1 MNIIF
6 LELIFLFQLISVE
19 LKEKDI
25 YDNSSK
31 SNNKNEKIEILE
43 LNDSNFDLV
52 IQNGKKN
59 RWLILFY
66 LETCYHCSRA
76 RTIINRILEFKEYK
90 IINNIKFASIE
101 VENNTKANIRFNVS
115 QVPYIIL
122 VENNTMI
129 EFDNYANEKNLINF
143 IETNFTNVTNELKPF
158 PTRNIFKYYYK
169 KFDNSL
175 AFVIDGI
182 NTYLKS
188 KNINFKFN
196 AITFILSYI
205 ILCFIFWMVVIYG
218 FMKCFSKK
226 KTPKKNLVYNKN
238 IKESNVSD
246 IEERNNN
253 EN

>member
-19 LKEKDI
+19 LKEKDN

-188 KNINFKFN
+188 
-196 AITFILSYI
+196 
-205 ILCFIFWMVVIYG
+205 
-218 FMKCFSKK
+218 
-226 KTPKKNLVYNKN
+226 
-238 IKESNVSD
+238 
-246 IEERNNN
+246 
-253 EN
+253 

>member
-6 LELIFLFQLISVE
+6 IEIIFLFQLILVE

-25 YDNSSK
+25 HANSS
-31 SNNKNEKIEILE
+31 NTYNKEDKMELLE
-43 LNDSNFDLV
+43 LYDSNFDLV

-76 RTIINRILEFKEYK
+76 RTVINRILEFKEYK
-90 IINNIKFASIE
+90 NINNIKFASIE
-101 VENNTKANIRFNVS
+101 IEKNKKANIRFNIS
-115 QVPYIIL
+115 QVPNIIL

-158 PTRNIFKYYYK
+158 PARNIFKYYYK
-169 KFDNSL
+169 EFGNSL
-175 AFVIDGI
+175 TYVLEEV
-182 NTYLKS
+182 NNYLKS

-196 AITFILSYI
+196 AITFILCYT
-205 ILCFIFWMVVIYG
+205 ILCFIFWMIVIYG
-218 FMKCFSKK
+218 FMKFCSLKSKK
-226 KTPKKNLVYNKN
+226 KEQKNKYGDNKN
-238 IKESNVSD
+238 N
-246 IEERNNN
+246 IE
-253 EN
+253 